1 MTRTRKTTPTLKSLA
16 RVLSQA
22 GVCSRTEARAWI
34 AAGRVRVRGAVRK
47 DSELRVD
54 PRDVTLDGAPLRRA
68 KHAYLALHKPKGY
81 VTTRRDPQGRPTVC
95 DLLPAEHAA
104 LVPVGRL
111 DLDTSGLLLFT
122 NDAAFAD
129 LMTSPGAHVP
139 KTYRVDATPRL
150 SDDAVA
156 ALRRGVVLRDGP
168 TRPAEVRVLGARGR
182 ASWLEITITEG
193 RNRQV
198 RRMVQAVG
206 SKVRRLVR
214 VAIGPLALGD
224 LPRGASRELSAAEVR
239 ALRSAAARRASS
251 YHSAARSAR

>member
-1 MTRTRKTTPTLKSLA
+1 
-16 RVLSQA
+16 VLSQA

-34 AAGRVRVRGAVRK
+34 AAGRVRVRGEVVTDPER
-47 DSELRVD
+47 RVVAAH
-54 PRDVTLDGAPLRRA
+54 VTLDGAPLRRA
-68 KHAYLALHKPKGY
+68 RHRYLVLHKPRGY
-81 VTTRRDPQGRPTVC
+81 VTTRRDPQGRKTVC
-95 DLLPAEHAA
+95 DLLPPEHAA
-104 LVPVGRL
+104 LAPVGRL

-122 NDAAFAD
+122 NDTAFAD
-129 LMTSPGAHVP
+129 LMTSPSAHLP
-139 KTYRVDATPRL
+139 KTYRIDAAPRL
-150 SDDAVA
+150 TDEAIA

-168 TRPAEVRVLGARGR
+168 TRPAQVRVLGARGR
-182 ASWLEITITEG
+182 ASWFEITITEG

-198 RRMVQAVG
+198 RRMVQAAG

-239 ALRSAAARRASS
+239 ALRGAASGRGSG